1 MKKLFL
7 FCFSFILASPV
18 NAQWTCP
25 TCNSNEQYV
34 LKQLQ
39 EKTLIADKYALAT
52 LMGNIKSESNFHPN
66 ICEGGA
72 RVSYDQCHRGGFGLI
87 QWTTQARYDGL
98 GSFCN
103 KYGCDPST
111 IEGQTRYM
119 INEHSFQTNL
129 PTFEGRGLS
138 ISQYMR
144 PAYYWLGWGVKGYRE
159 SYAYEYVNK
168 FVED

>member
-1 MKKLFL
+1 M
-7 FCFSFILASPV
+7 CIRDS
-18 NAQWTCP
+18 
-25 TCNSNEQYV
+25 
-34 LKQLQ
+34 
-39 EKTLIADKYALAT
+39 
-52 LMGNIKSESNFHPN
+52 N

-72 RVSYDQCHRGGFGLI
+72 RVSYDQCHKGGFGLI

-98 GSFCN
+98 GSFCD

-129 PTFEGRGLS
+129 PTFEGRGLT

-159 SYAYEYVNK
+159 SYSYDYVTK
-168 FVED
+168 FIED